1 MRRSPLLNQNQTDKS
16 DFQAKP
22 ESPFYN
28 SLVIKTKGLIMI
40 YIKIYLDKD
49 ENGEDML
56 VFDSAKED
64 SKYVFTVAGKKQLGY
79 YNPIVFQTEVNGVEK
94 VAISPEAKA
103 LFIEML
109 NDENVCI
116 RKYSFQDFKFSG
128 YCWGQHG
135 LDSGSFAYFPP
146 NIKNGDTK
154 RILHRGES
162 FSKGYADISAFEY
175 MTPCDN
181 EMLKSLDITKPIDE
195 NALLDA
201 YYSAMR
207 AAGEELGCDVETIRK
222 TPLRYLTEAQKEV
235 IREDRR
241 RMAESYDSQQWNES
255 RDYDHAALIED
266 KINDAIMEKYWKFI
280 K

>member
-1 MRRSPLLNQNQTDKS
+1 
-16 DFQAKP
+16 
-22 ESPFYN
+22 
-28 SLVIKTKGLIMI
+28 MI
-40 YIKIYLDKD
+40 YIKIYYDKD

-146 NIKNGDTK
+146 NIKSGDTK
-154 RILHRGES
+154 RILHRGKS

-181 EMLKSLDITKPIDE
+181 EMLKSLDLTAPADEKP
-195 NALLDA
+195 LLDA
-201 YYSAMR
+201 YYAEMR
-207 AAGEELGCDVETIRK
+207 ARGEELGCDVETIRK
-222 TPLRYLTEAQKEV
+222 TPIRYLTEAQREV
-235 IREDRR
+235 IREDYR